1 MQVFSG
7 VLKLPG
13 LQLGVYLCGLSSSG
27 KCSLPVLILKRK
39 SYIFISFYCYY
50 YYFFFYEE
58 ILLTTMLTMKIL
70 FTMFFF

>member
-50 YYFFFYEE
+50 Y
-58 ILLTTMLTMKIL
+58 
-70 FTMFFF
+70 